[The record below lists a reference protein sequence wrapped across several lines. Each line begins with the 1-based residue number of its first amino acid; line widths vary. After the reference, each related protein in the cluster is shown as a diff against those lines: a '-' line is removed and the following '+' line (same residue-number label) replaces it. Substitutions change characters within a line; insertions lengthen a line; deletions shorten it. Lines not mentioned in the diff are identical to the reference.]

1 MGKFQLVFPIH
12 EIWNFTVKF
21 SISRNTYK
29 IVKYYELILSVLNT
43 QVRREK
49 PNIENTKAKHTLS
62 FQVDGKMY
70 TSDPTYLNPIQWQ
83 FLQS

>member
-1 MGKFQLVFPIH
+1 MGKFQLVFSIH

-21 SISRNTYK
+21 SISRKRYK
-29 IVKYYELILSVLNT
+29 IVQYYELILSVLNT

-49 PNIENTKAKHTLS
+49 PNIEDTKTKHTLS

-70 TSDPTYLNPIQWQ
+70 T
-83 FLQS
+83 